1 MSNIIKY
8 EIFFNFNGEIIK
20 LPVNPE
26 IIRVKKEGDNK
37 AYQIL
42 KLGEINVLGD
52 MKLSQI
58 DFEVLLPGRIY
69 PFVLT
74 KENFKGPDFYLKKFD
89 KHMKSKAPVRLVIT
103 GEPMAINQLVSIE
116 SMEYEKRAG
125 EEEDVYMKLEL
136 KEYRDYGLKTFTVV
150 GNNKGRI
157 DQVYLQNVNRPK
169 V

>member
-1 MSNIIKY
+1 MSNISRY
-8 EIFFNFNGEIIK
+8 GIFFNFQGEIIR

-26 IIRVKKEGDNK
+26 FIRIKKEGDNK
-37 AYQIL
+37 THQVL

-74 KENFKGPDFYLKKFD
+74 KNDFKDPDFYLKKFD
-89 KHMKSKAPVRLVIT
+89 NYMRIKEPVRIVIT

-116 SMEYEKRAG
+116 SVEYEKRAG
-125 EEEDVYMKLEL
+125 EEEDIYMKLEL
-136 KEYRDYGLKTFTVV
+136 KEYREYRLKTFVAA
-150 GNNKGRI
+150 GNNKGKI
-157 DQVYLQNVNRPK
+157 NQVYLQNVNRPK